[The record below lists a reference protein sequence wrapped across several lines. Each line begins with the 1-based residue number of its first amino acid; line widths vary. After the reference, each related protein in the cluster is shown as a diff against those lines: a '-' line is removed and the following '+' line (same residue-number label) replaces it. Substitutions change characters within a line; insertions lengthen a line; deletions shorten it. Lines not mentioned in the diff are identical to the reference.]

1 MKMKFIGLL
10 AAVICATSLFAQT
23 ESWPK
28 DTVDGVVVY
37 RYTVQK
43 SEGLYRISKNF
54 NVSQEELVT
63 LNPKLQKE
71 GLKFGQVILIPVKD
85 APQSADSSY
94 VKHVIAPKETL
105 YAISKR
111 YGVSVAELQ
120 AANPVVSKNMPIG
133 ATLLIPLRASQAAS
147 PQPQAEASSAKPIP
161 QPQAEASSALPVPQP
176 QAEASLALPVPQLQ
190 AEASSALP
198 VPQPQA
204 ETPKTGAEAPIE
216 EAVALPAPELQ
227 TDSPVEAQSD
237 SADVRIPVLSLDS
250 SMVSALPLRLAYLLP
265 LQTNASRRDGQ
276 MDRFVDFYEGALLA
290 IYEAQ
295 ACGQRFEI
303 FTYDV
308 QKSDSVIQ
316 QVLKRGEMQNMDAII
331 GPAYPAQVSH
341 AALFA
346 KHNRIPCIIPF
357 TNKVSGLEH
366 NPYLVQFN
374 PNAQQ
379 EAETAVRLLA
389 AQKDSLQLVFVD
401 PQASDVSAFV
411 SMLREKVLAA
421 GFATADISLQTIIND
436 SLTSVLRQD
445 KMNILVFNTDK
456 YSSVSSVLNQV
467 ANQKKGHSLALFGR
481 YSWQQ
486 EKCPIEMVYVSIFHE
501 PNADLLASYE
511 ALYQQ
516 YFGHALSSLHPRY
529 DLLGYDLTKAIIRH
543 LLLSQQAISNQDK
556 QKVFAEEYHGLQS
569 DIHYE
574 KVSEDGGLE
583 NQCIK
588 LVWK

>member
-147 PQPQAEASSAKPIP
+147 PQPQAEASSA
-161 QPQAEASSALPVPQP
+161 LPV
-176 QAEASLALPVPQLQ
+176 S
-190 AEASSALP
+190 
-198 VPQPQA
+198 QPQA
-204 ETPKTGAEAPIE
+204 ETPTTAAEAPQE
-216 EAVALPAPELQ
+216 EAIALPAPELQ
-227 TDSPVEAQSD
+227 TDSLAVAQSD

-276 MDRFVDFYEGALLA
+276 MDRFIDFYEGALLA

-379 EAETAVRLLA
+379 EVEAAVRLLA

-421 GFATADISLQTIIND
+421 GFATADISLQTIISD

-456 YSSVSSVLNQV
+456 YSSVSPVLNQV

-529 DLLGYDLTKAIIRH
+529 DLLGYDLTKATIRH
-543 LLLSQQAISNQDK
+543 LLLSQQAISDQDK

>member
-147 PQPQAEASSAKPIP
+147 PQPQAEASSALPVP

-176 QAEASLALPVPQLQ
+176 QAE
-190 AEASSALP
+190 
-198 VPQPQA
+198 
-204 ETPKTGAEAPIE
+204 TPKIAAEAPQE

-227 TDSPVEAQSD
+227 TDSLAVAQSD

-276 MDRFVDFYEGALLA
+276 MDRFIDFYEGALLA

-379 EAETAVRLLA
+379 EAEAAVRLLA

-529 DLLGYDLTKAIIRH
+529 DLLGYDLTKATIRH
-543 LLLSQQAISNQDK
+543 LLLSQQAISDQDK

>member
-10 AAVICATSLFAQT
+10 AAVIYATSLFAQT

-133 ATLLIPLRASQAAS
+133 ATLLIPLRASQAA
-147 PQPQAEASSAKPIP
+147 
-161 QPQAEASSALPVPQP
+161 
-176 QAEASLALPVPQLQ
+176 ASL
-190 AEASSALP
+190 ALP

-204 ETPKTGAEAPIE
+204 ETPTTAEEAPQE
-216 EAVALPAPELQ
+216 EAIALPAPELQ
-227 TDSPVEAQSD
+227 TDSLAVAQSD

-276 MDRFVDFYEGALLA
+276 MDRFIDFYEGALLA

-529 DLLGYDLTKAIIRH
+529 DLLGYDLTKATIRH
-543 LLLSQQAISNQDK
+543 LLLSQQAISDQDK

>member
-133 ATLLIPLRASQAAS
+133 ATLLIPLRASQAA
-147 PQPQAEASSAKPIP
+147 
-161 QPQAEASSALPVPQP
+161 
-176 QAEASLALPVPQLQ
+176 ASL
-190 AEASSALP
+190 ALP

-204 ETPKTGAEAPIE
+204 ETPTTAEEAPQE
-216 EAVALPAPELQ
+216 EAIALPAPELQ
-227 TDSPVEAQSD
+227 TDSLAVAQSD

-276 MDRFVDFYEGALLA
+276 MDRFIDFYEGALLA

-379 EAETAVRLLA
+379 EAEAAVRLLA

-529 DLLGYDLTKAIIRH
+529 DLLGYDLTKATIRH

>member
-147 PQPQAEASSAKPIP
+147 PQPQAEASSA
-161 QPQAEASSALPVPQP
+161 
-176 QAEASLALPVPQLQ
+176 
-190 AEASSALP
+190 LP

-204 ETPKTGAEAPIE
+204 ETPKIAAEAPKE

-227 TDSPVEAQSD
+227 TDSPAEAQSD

-276 MDRFVDFYEGALLA
+276 MDRFIDFYEGALLA

-379 EAETAVRLLA
+379 EAEAAVRLLA

-456 YSSVSSVLNQV
+456 YSSVSPVLNQV

-529 DLLGYDLTKAIIRH
+529 DLLGYDLTKATIRH
-543 LLLSQQAISNQDK
+543 LLLSQQAISDQDK